1 MNLIKWTASP
11 GIRPL
16 GAGAACAAAAV
27 LLSVAMGSAHAGLFD
42 DDEARKA
49 ILELRQR
56 NDVLRLSIEDS
67 GKRAALDNQRVA
79 EETRKLAEDNAQL
92 RRALLD
98 LQNQIE
104 VLKQDQARL
113 RGQDEQ
119 TLRELAEAQRR
130 QKDFAGLIDE
140 RFRKL
145 EPVKVSVDGRDFTA
159 EQPEKRDYEAALEV
173 FRKGDFTAAQT
184 LFFDFIKRY
193 PQSGYAPTSL
203 FWLANAQY
211 ALREYKES
219 VTNFRSLVSQFPEHA
234 RAPEAML
241 SLANCHIELKDT
253 RAARK
258 TLEDLSRIYPQSE
271 AATAGKERLAR
282 LK

>member
-1 MNLIKWTASP
+1 MKLIVLSRAMGLGSLGRCAARVLAVASLCI
-11 GIRPL
+11 GM
-16 GAGAACAAAAV
+16 GAAN
-27 LLSVAMGSAHAGLFD
+27 AGLFD

-56 NDVLRLSIEDS
+56 NDALRLSIEES
-67 GKRAALDNQRVA
+67 GKRAALDNQRVV
-79 EETRKLAEDNAQL
+79 EEVKRLVEDKAQL
-92 RRALLD
+92 RLALID

-119 TLRELAEAQRR
+119 MLRELADAQRR
-130 QKDFAGLIDE
+130 QKDVAGLIDE

-159 EQPEKRDYEAALEV
+159 EQAEKRDYEAALEV

-193 PQSGYAPTSL
+193 PQSGYAATSL

-271 AATAGKERLAR
+271 AATCQRWRPG
-282 LK
+282 

>member
-1 MNLIKWTASP
+1 MKLNLLNRAM
-11 GIRPL
+11 GFRGL
-16 GAGAACAAAAV
+16 GACAARALAAA
-27 LLSVAMGSAHAGLFD
+27 SICIGMGAANAGLFD

-56 NDVLRLSIEDS
+56 NDALRLSIEET
-67 GKRAALDNQRVA
+67 GKRAALDSQRRA
-79 EETRKLAEDNAQL
+79 EETKKLGEDNAQL
-92 RRALLD
+92 RLALID

-119 TLRELAEAQRR
+119 VLRELADAQRR
-130 QKDFAGLIDE
+130 QKDVAGLIDE

-145 EPVKVSVDGRDFTA
+145 EPIKVNVDGRDFIA
-159 EQPEKRDYEAALEV
+159 EQSEKRDHDAALEV

-219 VTNFRSLVSQFPEHA
+219 VTNFRSLVSQFPEHP
-234 RAPEAML
+234 RSPEAML

-258 TLEDLSRIYPQSE
+258 TLEDLSRLYPQSE